1 MLRKRPERF
10 LRQIIYYELFGF
22 CLLISITWINEL
34 IDFPHYLF
42 GRQPTPSNITES
54 IFESLLILI
63 VGLLVILLTL
73 KLLHQIRHLEGLLP
87 ICASC
92 KKIGDGHGHWI
103 QIEGYIRDHSDAE
116 FSHSICPD
124 CAKKL
129 YPAYHFTK
137 RSQAQGLKTFLNF
150 FCRVHLPVIF
160 HAYNPGAS

>member
-1 MLRKRPERF
+1 MNKAKFSRL
-10 LRQIIYYELFGF
+10 IIYYELFGF
-22 CLLISITWINEL
+22 CLLIVTTWINEFL
-34 IDFPHYLF
+34 DLPQQLF
-42 GRQPTPSNITES
+42 GGQPTPFNITES

-73 KLLHQIRHLEGLLP
+73 KLLREITHLEGFLP

-92 KKIGDGHGHWI
+92 KKIRDSHGNWF

-129 YPAYHFTK
+129 YPT
-137 RSQAQGLKTFLNF
+137 
-150 FCRVHLPVIF
+150 
-160 HAYNPGAS
+160 